1 MHKIKVAF
9 YTIGCKLNFAESS
22 SISRKFSNKI
32 YEIISFKET
41 SDIYVINTCSV
52 TETANKEFK
61 YIVRAFL
68 RRNPNAFIIAIG
80 CYAQLEP
87 EKLSKVK
94 GVDLI
99 LGANEKFRI
108 TDYINDLSK
117 KDEGEV
123 HSLEEKIF
131 YVRSYSIGDRTR
143 SFLKI
148 QDGCNYKCS
157 YCTIPLARGKS
168 RSEPLESILK
178 NVRKISKIGVKE
190 IVLTGVNIG
199 DYGRRIKRENILVI
213 LQELD
218 KIEEVNRFRIS
229 SIEPNLLK
237 DELINFC
244 AKSKSFV
251 PHFHIPLQ
259 SGSDKILKRMR
270 RRYISSFY
278 ANRIRKIR
286 SLMYNACI
294 GVDVI
299 VGFPGEDD
307 YCFVQTYN
315 FLDSLDVSYLHVFS
329 YSERKNTE
337 AFYMDGI
344 ITNNIRYKRNK
355 ILRILSTKKK
365 RIFSERQIGKIRQVL
380 FESENKNGF
389 IQGYTDNYVRVKAS
403 WSSDLVHKLKMF
415 ELKSIDRDGVMLIRY

>member
-32 YEIISFKET
+32 FEIISFKET

-61 YIVRAFL
+61 YIVRSFL
-68 RRNPNAFIIAIG
+68 RRNPKAFIIAVG

-94 GVDLI
+94 GVDLV
-99 LGANEKFRI
+99 LGATEKFRI

-117 KDEGEV
+117 KDVGEV
-123 HSLEEKIF
+123 HSWKKNF
-131 YVRSYSIGDRTR
+131 YVGSHSISRTR

-157 YCTIPLARGKS
+157 YCTIPLARGES

-178 NVRKISKIGVKE
+178 NVLKISKIGVKE

-199 DYGRRIKRENILVI
+199 DYGSKRENILVL
-213 LQELD
+213 LQKLE
-218 KIEEVNRFRIS
+218 KIEKVNRFRIS

-237 DELINFC
+237 DELIEFL
-244 AKSKSFV
+244 AKSKRFV

-259 SGSDKILKRMR
+259 SGSDKILKIMR
-270 RRYISSFY
+270 RRYYSSLY
-278 ANRIRKIR
+278 ANRIRTIL
-286 SLMYNACI
+286 SLRYNACI

-299 VGFPGEDD
+299 VGFPAEDD
-307 YCFVQTYN
+307 FCFLQTYN
-315 FLDSLDVSYLHVFS
+315 FLDSLEVSYLHVFS
-329 YSERKNTE
+329 YSERENTE

-344 ITNNIRYKRNK
+344 IPNNIKYKRNK
-355 ILRILSTKKK
+355 ILRVLSIKKK
-365 RIFSERQIGKIRQVL
+365 RIFYERQIGKIRQVL

-403 WSSDLVHKLKMF
+403 WSSDLVHTLKMF
-415 ELKSIDRDGVMLIRY
+415 ELKYQDIDGVVYVD

>member
-32 YEIISFKET
+32 FEIISFKET

-61 YIVRAFL
+61 YIVRSFL
-68 RRNPNAFIIAIG
+68 RRNPKAFIIAVG

-94 GVDLI
+94 GVDLV
-99 LGANEKFRI
+99 LGATEKFRI

-117 KDEGEV
+117 KDVGEV
-123 HSLEEKIF
+123 HSWKKNF
-131 YVRSYSIGDRTR
+131 YVGSHSISRTR

-157 YCTIPLARGKS
+157 YCTIPLARGES

-178 NVRKISKIGVKE
+178 NVLKISKIEK
-190 IVLTGVNIG
+190 
-199 DYGRRIKRENILVI
+199 
-213 LQELD
+213 
-218 KIEEVNRFRIS
+218 VNRFRIS

-237 DELINFC
+237 DELIEFL
-244 AKSKSFV
+244 AKSKRFV

-259 SGSDKILKRMR
+259 SGSDKILKIMR
-270 RRYISSFY
+270 RRYYSSLY
-278 ANRIRKIR
+278 ANRIRTIL
-286 SLMYNACI
+286 SLRYNACI

-299 VGFPGEDD
+299 VGFPAEDD
-307 YCFVQTYN
+307 FCFLQTYN
-315 FLDSLDVSYLHVFS
+315 FLDSLEVSYLHVFS
-329 YSERKNTE
+329 YSERENTE

-344 ITNNIRYKRNK
+344 IPNNIKYKRNK
-355 ILRILSTKKK
+355 ILRVLSIKKK
-365 RIFSERQIGKIRQVL
+365 RIFYERKIGKIRQVL

-403 WSSDLVHKLKMF
+403 WSSDLVHTLKMF
-415 ELKSIDRDGVMLIRY
+415 ELKYQDIDGVVYVD